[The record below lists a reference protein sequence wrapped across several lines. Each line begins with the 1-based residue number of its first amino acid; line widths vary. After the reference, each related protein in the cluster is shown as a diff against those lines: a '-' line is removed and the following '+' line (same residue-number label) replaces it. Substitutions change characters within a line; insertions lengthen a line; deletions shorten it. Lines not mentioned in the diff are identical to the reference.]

1 MTEYES
7 NHQQSTRRPSKDN
20 EVEDDIPFRRALQQQ
35 EENPFDDVDIEQAV
49 HVVSIGLKKWHSLEL
64 GRTSIGISD
73 DSKHNNDININ
84 NNNINASS
92 TSPIPIRKSADDIG
106 SAFEVLEKP
115 ALTTLSSSYPRSP
128 NQEGPSEALA
138 VRLRYL
144 SPTRMAAA
152 HAAAAAS
159 NRTTTTTDSSHHGDH
174 HRGGHSL
181 DGVSL
186 DDASDDQPDVQVE
199 GSSDSDSMIAPSHSS
214 ASPMSLAVLDRA
226 LFDSEH
232 IDPSQVDRFGFLI
245 KSPLQ
250 SGPLDPPSAKDKK
263 ERFLMR
269 KENARSMKWVRMMK
283 RLEKYPLHVWPKKSK
298 KVFTFFVFLVLCHSQ
313 VLLVCASIVQGN
325 SQLFANLCLGQ
336 DVDRD
341 VANDAARASRWWWW
355 RASSFVVGALPGPV
369 CPSLAS

>member
-7 NHQQSTRRPSKDN
+7 NQQSTRRPSKDN

-64 GRTSIGISD
+64 GCTSIGISD
-73 DSKHNNDININ
+73 DKHNHNNHN
-84 NNNINASS
+84 NNNHNHNNNINTSS

-152 HAAAAAS
+152 AAS
-159 NRTTTTTDSSHHGDH
+159 NRTTTTDSSHHGDC
-174 HRGGHSL
+174 HRGGHTL

-269 KENARSMKWVRMMK
+269 KENTRSMKWVRMMK

-298 KVFTFFVFLVLCHSQ
+298 KVFSRPLFF
-313 VLLVCASIVQGN
+313 
-325 SQLFANLCLGQ
+325 
-336 DVDRD
+336 
-341 VANDAARASRWWWW
+341 
-355 RASSFVVGALPGPV
+355 SSCVILKCF
-369 CPSLAS
+369 